1 MKSSE
6 ELMKSRQKLIRS
18 QKSQQK
24 LIKSQK
30 SQQKLIKSQQKL
42 INTQQKVIKSGKTQQ
57 KPIKKQHILLKEKM
71 DDIRKKLNGVHHNL
85 PKSELKEIKK
95 YLYNIEKNKLLE
107 KNKEYLDELNKKI
120 IENDEDFIENIRDLF
135 SVLDYETVLIGTGF
149 DGNYLEYVSNGSFSL
164 NFDEYLE
171 LIRPYLGDL
180 INVYK
185 TKGEWKLQLSAEISF
200 VSQKPDSDEK
210 RVMYTKSI
218 CEEFMIGSETEEI
231 TEKLIMSLL
240 QKYQDNL
247 QNKMRGSEFVFDA
260 INCIYYDFNRTT
272 ISKGGSYIESPKW
285 LKDKKCTINQKNSD
299 NMCFKYAATLALNL
313 NKINK
318 HPQRISRIKPFIDNY
333 NWNSIN
339 FPSTGK
345 DWNIFEVNNKN
356 VALNILYIPYNTKKI
371 EIGYK
376 SKYNLVR
383 NNQIILLMIT
393 DGEKWHYIVAKI
405 LSKLLRGV
413 RSNHDG
419 DYYCLNYFR
428 SYRTENKLNAHKKVC
443 ENHKYCNI
451 EMPTDKNNII
461 KYGQGEKTLKL
472 PFIIYADLECLL
484 EKISTCYNDP
494 NISSTTKINR
504 HTPSGYSIYTSCIF
518 NKLYSKLSH
527 FRGQDCMKVFCKDLK
542 DHAKR
547 IINHKKK
554 SIIPLTKDEEDSYNK
569 DTICH
574 ICLKEFDNDKDKVR
588 DYCYFTGRY
597 RGAAHNDWNLRHKI
611 PKNIPIVFH
620 NGSMYDYHFL
630 I

>member
-1 MKSSE
+1 MF
-6 ELMKSRQKLIRS
+6 
-18 QKSQQK
+18 
-24 LIKSQK
+24 
-30 SQQKLIKSQQKL
+30 
-42 INTQQKVIKSGKTQQ
+42 N
-57 KPIKKQHILLKEKM
+57 
-71 DDIRKKLNGVHHNL
+71 
-85 PKSELKEIKK
+85 
-95 YLYNIEKNKLLE
+95 
-107 KNKEYLDELNKKI
+107 
-120 IENDEDFIENIRDLF
+120 
-135 SVLDYETVLIGTGF
+135 VLDYKPILIRTGF
-149 DGNYLEYVSNGSFSL
+149 EGNYLKYMSNGSNSL
-164 NFDEYLE
+164 SIDEYLE

-218 CEEFMIGSETEEI
+218 CEELMIGSATEKI

-247 QNKMRGSEFVFDA
+247 QNKMRGSDFVFDA
-260 INCIYYDFNRTT
+260 INCIYYDFNRIT
-272 ISKGGSYIESPKW
+272 ISKGGYYIEPPKW

-318 HPQRISRIKPFIDNY
+318 NPQRISRIEPFIDNY
-333 NWNSIN
+333 NCNNIK

-345 DWNIFEVNNKN
+345 DWNRFEVNNKN
-356 VALNILYIPYNTKKI
+356 VALNILYISYNRKKV
-371 EIGYK
+371 EIAYK
-376 SKYNLVR
+376 SKYNLVG
-383 NNQIILLMIT
+383 NNQIILFMIT
-393 DGEKWHYIVAKI
+393 DGKKWHCIVVKS

-413 RSNHDG
+413 SSNHDG
-419 DYYCLNYFR
+419 NYCCLSCFR

-443 ENHKYCNI
+443 ENHKCCNI

-504 HTPSGYSIYTSCIF
+504 HTPSGYSIYTSCTF
-518 NKLYSKLSH
+518 NKSHNKLRH
-527 FRGQDCMKVFCKDLK
+527 YRGQDCMKMFCKDLK

-597 RGAAHNDWNLRHKI
+597 RCAAHNDCNLKHKI

-620 NGSMYDYHFL
+620 N
-630 I
+630 